1 MVCEFVDQVDEVGH
15 AGRES
20 EVVEANEANIHNVR
34 LALETATITVMRK
47 SFIKESQE
55 LSYVRYVY

>member
-34 LALETATITVMRK
+34 LALETATIAEMRK
-47 SFIKESQE
+47 ISSKNHNIFEAM
-55 LSYVRYVY
+55 